1 MTVKQRVVPA
11 RPWVLLLV
19 DDEPDILT
27 TVGDL
32 VEEELPGVT
41 VLRAASGL
49 AGLSVL
55 QRERIDGIIADF
67 NMHDMDGLQFL
78 VIAKQCHPTIPRVM
92 YTAHAD
98 AELSRLAA
106 REASVQSFLS
116 KLASPDELLD
126 GVAGLLTYS
135 PSILP
140 AP

>member
-1 MTVKQRVVPA
+1 MPRQRRAVPK

-19 DDEPDILT
+19 DDEPDILA

-41 VLRAASGL
+41 VLRAASGR
-49 AGLSVL
+49 AGLGVL
-55 QRERIDGIIADF
+55 QTERIDGIIADYH
-67 NMHDMDGLQFL
+67 MEGMDGLQFL
-78 VIAKQCHPTIPRVM
+78 AIAKQCHPTIPRVM

-98 AELSRLAA
+98 EGLSRLAA

-126 GVAGLLTYS
+126 GVEGLLTYR
-135 PSILP
+135 PSIVP